1 MLKIRCNKQPEQPM
15 TKPPSAKNAGAKAKA
30 EKELQEAFLQLR
42 TADECRRFL
51 RDLCTPKEIVDLAD
65 RWWVAKLLD
74 EGKHSYRDIH
84 DLTGV
89 SVTTIGRVARFLQ
102 QEDFQGYRLVLDRGK
117 SRGKKA

>member
-1 MLKIRCNKQPEQPM
+1 MDKG
-15 TKPPSAKNAGAKAKA
+15 KPFPYKPIKAKA
-30 EKELQEAFLQLR
+30 EKDLIEALLSLR

-51 RDLCTPKEIVDLAD
+51 HDVCTPKEIADLAD
-65 RWWVAKLLD
+65 RWWVARLLE

-102 QEDFQGYRLVLDRGK
+102 QENFQGYRLVIDRMK
-117 SRGKKA
+117 DKR